1 MVLHRWGSGRKVW
14 ASTATLDD
22 AMAPTTF
29 SRPRLIRMRDALS
42 AYVERGQ
49 VPGLVSLVCRK
60 GEVHVN
66 AMGSLALHGEPV
78 RRDSIFRIS
87 SMSKAVTAA
96 AAMILVEEC
105 ELRLD
110 DPVEHWLP
118 ELANRRVLRRIDGP
132 LDDTV
137 PARRS
142 ITVRDLL
149 TFRLGLGLVMAPPG
163 STPIQQ
169 AMDEMQLGQG
179 LPAPARV
186 VALEEWSRRLGSLPL
201 VHQPG
206 ESWMYNTGSDVLGVL
221 IDRVADQPFESFLCD
236 RIFEPLGMKDTGFHV
251 PDSKIDRFATSYF
264 TDAATGALSLHDE
277 AGGGQWSR
285 PPAFSGGAAGLVST
299 ADDFLAFS
307 LMLMNKG
314 RHGANRI
321 LSRSSV
327 EAMVAD
333 QLTPAQKAAVVW
345 PGGYFDNHGWGFGL
359 GVCTRRTD
367 PAEPVGC
374 FGWDG
379 GLGTAWR
386 CDPQEDMVTVLMTQA
401 VWTSPVAP
409 AVVQDF
415 RTLAYAA
422 IDD

>member
-1 MVLHRWGSGRKVW
+1 
-14 ASTATLDD
+14 
-22 AMAPTTF
+22 MAPTTF
-29 SRPRLIRMRDALS
+29 SRARLIRMRDTLS
-42 AYVERGQ
+42 GHVERGQ
-49 VPGLVSLVCRK
+49 VPGLVSLVSRR

-87 SMSKAVTAA
+87 SMSKAVTAV

-110 DPVEHWLP
+110 DPVEQWLP
-118 ELANRRVLRRIDGP
+118 ELANRRVLRRFDSP

-149 TFRLGLGLVMAPPG
+149 TFRLGMGLGLAPPG

-169 AMDEMQLGQG
+169 AMQEMQLGQG

-186 VALEEWSRRLGSLPL
+186 VALEEWIRRLGMLPL
-201 VHQPG
+201 MHQPG
-206 ESWMYNTGSDVLGVL
+206 ERWMYHTGSDVLGVL
-221 IDRVADQPFESFLCD
+221 IDRAADQPFEAFLRE
-236 RIFEPLGMKDTGFHV
+236 RIFEPLGMKDTGFFV
-251 PDSKIDRFATSYF
+251 PDSKIDRFATSYL
-264 TDAATGALSLHDE
+264 TDATTGALSLHDE
-277 AGGGQWSR
+277 AEGGQWSR
-285 PPAFSGGAAGLVST
+285 RPAFAGGGEGLVST

-327 EAMVAD
+327 EAMVTD
-333 QLTPAQKAAVVW
+333 QLTLEQKAATAW
-345 PGGYFDNHGWGFGL
+345 PGGYFDNHGWGFGV

-367 PAEPVGC
+367 PAEPEGC

-386 CDPQEDMVTVLMTQA
+386 CDPQEDLVTVLMTQA
-401 VWTSPVAP
+401 VWASPAVP